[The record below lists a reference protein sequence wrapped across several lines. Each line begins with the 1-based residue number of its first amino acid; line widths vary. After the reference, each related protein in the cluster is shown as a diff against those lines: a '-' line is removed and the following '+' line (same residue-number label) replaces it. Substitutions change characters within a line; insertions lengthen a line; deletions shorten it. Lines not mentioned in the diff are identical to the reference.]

1 MNSNT
6 KQLAILVLILLCSSF
21 SSSSSFGENWDRFR
35 GPNGQGLSVEKNLP
49 VSWSESDYSW
59 VIKLSG
65 KGYSSPVVWGDKVFI
80 TSASEDNSK
89 GWLAAYNVATGKE
102 LWKKDY
108 SFTPLKMHKLNSL
121 AASTPA
127 LDGKHIY
134 SIWYGKDKTR
144 LIALDHDGG
153 EVWSKDFEATTLPL
167 GQATSPIVYKD
178 MVIFVHEQENTK
190 EPLGKWIA
198 VDKKNGDVRW
208 SIEHLADDNK
218 ASYLVPCVY
227 TDRAGKDVIVF
238 CSKQRGVCGVDPSSG
253 TIVWQVEGVT
263 PARPIAGPVISGD
276 LILNTSGGG
285 GGGKGLS
292 VVRPGVGADG
302 KVETVYTLKG
312 KFIPYVSTPIAVD
325 GLFFFYHDK
334 GNIAC
339 IDSLTGDIK
348 WSEKPAG
355 RFYSSPVY
363 ADGKLYCMDMDG
375 KLIVLAAGGKFEMLG
390 ESDLGESSYS
400 SVAMS
405 NGRVF
410 LRTFTKLIC
419 VEK

>member
-1 MNSNT
+1 MIWRS
-6 KQLAILVLILLCSSF
+6 VLFVSF
-21 SSSSSFGENWDRFR
+21 VFCFCSSSFGENWSRFR
-35 GPNGQGLSVEKNLP
+35 GPNGQGHSVEKNLP
-49 VSWSESDYSW
+49 VSWLESDYLW
-59 VIKLSG
+59 VVKPAG

-89 GWLAAYNVATGKE
+89 GRLGAYDVATGKE
-102 LWKKDY
+102 LWKKEY
-108 SFTPLKMHKLNSL
+108 NFTPLKIHKLNSL

-144 LIALDHDGG
+144 LIALNHDGL
-153 EVWSKDFEATTLPL
+153 EVWSKDFEATTLRHGPC
-167 GQATSPIVYKD
+167 TSPIVYKD
-178 MVIFVHEQENTK
+178 MVIFTQEQENSK

-208 SIEHLADDNK
+208 SIAHLPDNK

-227 TDRAGKDVIVF
+227 TDGAGKDVIVF
-238 CSKQRGVCGVDPSSG
+238 CSQQRGVCGVDPSSG
-253 TIVWQVEGVT
+253 KIVWQVKGVT

-285 GGGKGLS
+285 GTGKGLS
-292 VVRPGVGADG
+292 VVRPGGGEG
-302 KVETVYTLKG
+302 KVETVYTLQG

-325 GLFFFYHDK
+325 GLFFFYHDN

-339 IDSLTGDIK
+339 IDSLTGKIK
-348 WSEKPAG
+348 WNAETAG
-355 RFYSSPVY
+355 RFYCSPVY

-375 KLIVLAAGGKFEMLG
+375 KLVVLAAGGKFELLG
-390 ESDLGESSYS
+390 ESDLGEGSYS
-400 SVAMS
+400 SVSMS

-410 LRTFTKLIC
+410 LRTFTRLIC
-419 VEK
+419 VGK